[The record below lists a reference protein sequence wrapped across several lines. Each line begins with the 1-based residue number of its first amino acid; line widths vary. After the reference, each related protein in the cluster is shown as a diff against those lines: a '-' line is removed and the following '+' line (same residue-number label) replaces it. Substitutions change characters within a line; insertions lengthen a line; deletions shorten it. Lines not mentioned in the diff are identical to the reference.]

1 MNKNEL
7 MKEIAE
13 RTGVSKKDAEAVVH
27 AFTDVVTEVMAA
39 GDKITLVG
47 FGTFESVEVGERT
60 GTIQLGDRKGETYV
74 VPQHKSPRF
83 KASKTLKDTVNK

>member
-1 MNKNEL
+1 MNKTE
-7 MKEIAE
+7 MIKEIAE

-47 FGTFESVEVGERT
+47 FGTFESVEVAEKT
-60 GTIQLGDRKGETYV
+60 GTIMLGDRKGETYV

-83 KASKTLKDTVNK
+83 KASKNLKNSLG